1 MLKKVRQGA
10 VLACAV
16 FLAGCATTGG
26 RNYQTDID
34 ALNARVTA
42 LQGQLASKDQE
53 IAALQSQ
60 VSDQR
65 MAKDAAETAMRKTE
79 EDRRDLAD
87 QLRSAQAKKAAAVP
101 SDLK

>member
-1 MLKKVRQGA
+1 MLKKFQKGA
-10 VLACAV
+10 VAACAV

-53 IAALQSQ
+53 ISALQSQ
-60 VSDQR
+60 VSDQS
-65 MAKDAAETAMRKTE
+65 MAKDAAEAAMRKADDE
-79 EDRRDLAD
+79 RRALAE
-87 QLRSAQAKKAAAVP
+87 QLRSAEAKKAQAYP